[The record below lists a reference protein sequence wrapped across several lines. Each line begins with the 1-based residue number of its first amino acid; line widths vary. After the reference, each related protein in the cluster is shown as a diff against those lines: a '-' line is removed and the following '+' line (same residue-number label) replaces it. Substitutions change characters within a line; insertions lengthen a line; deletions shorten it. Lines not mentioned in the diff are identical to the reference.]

1 MNIDEMQK
9 LLDDLPKIETPEY
22 TRMINV
28 FKQLRLSETEHSR
41 IICDLI
47 NPNNHLIDYGKQFLE
62 LFFKYVLH
70 DDEFKYNEK
79 DQWEVVAEEG
89 RYDIW
94 IRSKDNSKIIIIEN
108 KANGANDQPN
118 QLYRYWYHGI
128 HWLQKDMDDKNKY
141 GKILYLS
148 PSKFKIYDKQ
158 SITKPDYIKERELY
172 NQLDEEIIQPVFFN
186 KEILL
191 WLEECMK
198 IVENKDSLYYYLLQ
212 YRDFWR
218 SSMHDKEIVNL
229 LDKYFEGK
237 EKGMLDNFCEL
248 SNQKAALIDSWYL
261 HFGAALK
268 ERFQDEKNEHVYE
281 AWEFEGWNYDWHW
294 SLKDYG
300 RDCIRINIDSHDFE
314 LWINPEKI
322 DSQKANRLLLDHKYC
337 KILEAFDKPQGMN
350 LTDSQAP
357 IKIVEKDIFS
367 LNDIDNR
374 PISPEFAWYARY
386 RTKEVVEQI
395 LRKINRFRNPEI
407 TTLLKEL
414 IEETRKDK
422 ND

>member
-28 FKQLRLSETEHSR
+28 FKQLRPTETQHSR

-47 NPNNHLIDYGKQFLE
+47 NPNNHLIDYSKQFLE
-62 LFFKYVLH
+62 LFFECVLG
-70 DDEFKYNEK
+70 DRQLFFKK
-79 DQWEVVAEEG
+79 DGKSDQWDVAAEEG
-89 RYDIW
+89 KYDIW
-94 IRSKDNSKIIIIEN
+94 IHNKDYSKIIIIEN

-118 QLYRYWYHGI
+118 QLYRYWYHGMYL
-128 HWLQKDMDDKNKY
+128 LQKDKDIGEKY

-148 PSKFKIYDKQ
+148 PSKFKMYDKQ
-158 SITKPDYIKERELY
+158 SITKPDYIKERELD

-186 KEILL
+186 EEILA
-191 WLEECMK
+191 WLEKC
-198 IVENKDSLYYYLLQ
+198 IGVVDNKDSLYYYLLQ

-248 SNQKAALIDSWYL
+248 SNQKDALITSWYL

-268 ERFQDEKNEHVYE
+268 KRFQAEKNE

-294 SLKDYG
+294 FLKDYG

-322 DSQKANRLLLDHKYC
+322 DSQKANRLLLDYKYC

-357 IKIVEKDIFS
+357 IKIVEKNIFS

-374 PISPEFAWYARY
+374 PINSEFAWYARY
-386 RTKEVVEQI
+386 RTEVVVKQI
-395 LRKINRFRNPEI
+395 LERVNRFRDSEI